1 MLLFIEIPGT
11 YLLQFYLHSST
22 VFLKVRLWPIFIRT
36 SWNACLKE
44 FLALTFNIQSY
55 NPRIQAGN
63 LTNLVSPESSKTEF

>member
-44 FLALTFNIQSY
+44 HMYAH
-55 NPRIQAGN
+55 G
-63 LTNLVSPESSKTEF
+63 